1 MRNLFLLFLS
11 IILYILSF
19 PPFNLSFF
27 IFLTLIPLFIL
38 VSKVS
43 SKESFIY
50 GFLYG
55 FGFYGINFYWLPNLL
70 KHFVPFIF
78 GVFVSL
84 LLVSYLSLYTGIFLW
99 GIKKKFHSLLF
110 PSFFWCFL
118 EFMRSIGPLS
128 FNWGTLGEPLVNIY
142 PLLQWSSV
150 FGSLGLSFIVVLIN
164 NILFKFK
171 NFPLKNKF
179 YSVIFILF
187 LFFVGHKMG
196 LPLEKPLFIL
206 KIGAVQ
212 GNYDSFSKVY
222 LKDIKDQLKIHKDL
236 TLSLPDDLYLIIW
249 PESVLFC
256 ALNVFPEYIE
266 ELRDLARRKGSF
278 LILGALKME
287 KQNLYNSAYLFSPFD
302 KEYKTYSKV
311 QLVPFVEELPF
322 SFLFPSFIKNL
333 VGNYTKG
340 EGFFPFKTPLI
351 NIGTLICFESLFS
364 YTAREHMRKGV
375 DILVVITN
383 DGWFQGT
390 PAVWQHRNLSL
401 IRAVENR
408 IPLIQVANTGIT
420 FFVNPYGKIIK
431 ESKEGERKVYY
442 CDVPISKNSF
452 SLYRLWGDLFMFV
465 FFIIYLIYKI
475 K

>member
-1 MRNLFLLFLS
+1 MKKLLLLFLS

-19 PPFNLSFF
+19 PPFNLSFL
-27 IFLTLIPLFIL
+27 IFFTLIPLFIL
-38 VSKVS
+38 IPKLS

-78 GVFVSL
+78 GIFISL
-84 LLVSYLSLYTGIFLW
+84 LLIFYLSLYNGIFLW
-99 GIKKKFHSLLF
+99 GIKKKFNSLLF

-118 EFMRSIGPLS
+118 EFIKSIGPLS

-142 PLLQWSSV
+142 PLLQWASI
-150 FGSLGLSFIVVLIN
+150 FGGLGLSFIVVLIN
-164 NILFKFK
+164 NIIFKFK
-171 NFPLKNKF
+171 SFSLKCKF
-179 YSVIFILF
+179 YSIIFILF
-187 LFFVGHKMG
+187 LFFVGNIISFPIG
-196 LPLEKPLFIL
+196 KPLLIL
-206 KIGAVQ
+206 RIGAIQ

-222 LKDIKDQLKIHKDL
+222 LRDIEEQLKIHKDL
-236 TLSLPDDLYLIIW
+236 TLSLPNNLYLIIW

-256 ALNVFPEYIE
+256 ALNNFPEYIN
-266 ELRDLARRKGSF
+266 ELKELAKRKGSF
-278 LILGALKME
+278 LIIGALKSE
-287 KQNLYNSAYLFSPFD
+287 KQNLYNSAYCFSPFD

-333 VGNYTKG
+333 VGNYTRG
-340 EGFFPFKTPLI
+340 EGFFPFKTPLV

-364 YTAREHMRKGV
+364 YTAREHIKNGA

-383 DGWFQGT
+383 DGWFEGT
-390 PAVWQHRNLSL
+390 PAIWQHRNLSL

-408 IPLIQVANTGIT
+408 VPLIQVANTGIT
-420 FFVNPYGKIIK
+420 FFVDPYGKILK
-431 ESKEGERKVYY
+431 ESKEGERKEYY
-442 CDVPISKNSF
+442 CDIPIYKRSF
-452 SLYRLWGDLFMFV
+452 SLYRLWGDLFFFV
-465 FFIIYLIYKI
+465 VFIIYLIYKI
-475 K
+475 I